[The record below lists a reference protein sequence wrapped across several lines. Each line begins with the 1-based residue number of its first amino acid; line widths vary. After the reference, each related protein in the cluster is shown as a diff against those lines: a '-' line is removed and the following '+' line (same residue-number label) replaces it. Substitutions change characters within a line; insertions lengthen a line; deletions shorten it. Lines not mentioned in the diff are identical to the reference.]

1 MSEPVTAPTTT
12 ATRTLPRMKARYR
25 EQIIPA
31 MRQKFG
37 YPNAMAVPRLEKI
50 TVSMGVGKATENVK
64 IMDAAAADLAQIT
77 GQRPL
82 ITKSRVAISQFRLRA
97 GQAVGC
103 KVTLRGARM
112 YEFLDR
118 LISVVI
124 PRIRDF
130 RGLKKN
136 AFDGRGNYSMG
147 LGDQLVFPEIHL
159 DKVEHVQGMNITIT
173 VRNGTD
179 ESSQELLRL
188 FGMPFR
194 TN

>member
-1 MSEPVTAPTTT
+1 M
-12 ATRTLPRMKARYR
+12 R
-25 EQIIPA
+25 E
-31 MRQKFG
+31 RFG
-37 YPNAMAVPRLEKI
+37 YPNVMAVPRIEKI
-50 TVSMGVGKATENVK
+50 TVSMGVGKATENQKV
-64 IMDAAAADLAQIT
+64 MEAAVTDLAQIT
-77 GQRPL
+77 GQRPVV
-82 ITKSRVAISQFRLRA
+82 TRSRKSISQFRLRQ

-130 RGLKKN
+130 RGLRRN
-136 AFDGRGNYSMG
+136 AFDGRGNYNFG
-147 LGDQLVFPEIHL
+147 LTDQLVFPEVNL
-159 DKVEHVQGMNITIT
+159 DKVDHQQGMNITIT
-173 VRNGTD
+173 IRNGTN
-179 ESSQELLRL
+179 ETSLELLRL

>member
-1 MSEPVTAPTTT
+1 MANPA
-12 ATRTLPRMKARYR
+12 PRMKAKYND
-25 EQIIPA
+25 EIVAA
-31 MRQKFG
+31 MRKRFG
-37 YPNAMAVPRLEKI
+37 YPNVMAVPRIEKI
-50 TVSMGVGKATENVK
+50 TVSMGVGKATENAK
-64 IMDAAAADLAQIT
+64 IMDAAVADLAQIT
-77 GQRPL
+77 GQKPL
-82 ITKSRVAISQFRLRA
+82 VTKSRHAISQFRLRM
-97 GQAVGC
+97 GLAVGC

-130 RGLKKN
+130 RGLKRN
-136 AFDGRGNYSMG
+136 SFDGRGNYNMG
-147 LGDQLVFPEIHL
+147 LQDQLVFPEVNL

-179 ESSQELLRL
+179 ESSLELLRL

-194 TN
+194 NN

>member
-1 MSEPVTAPTTT
+1 MATLAP
-12 ATRTLPRMKARYR
+12 RLKARFGTD
-25 EQIIPA
+25 IVPA
-31 MRQKFG
+31 MVKKFN
-37 YPNAMAVPRLEKI
+37 YPSVMAVPRLEKI
-50 TVSMGVGKATENVK
+50 TVSMGVGKATENAK
-64 IMDAAAADLAQIT
+64 LIDAAAADLAVIT
-77 GQRPL
+77 GQKPL
-82 ITKSRVAISQFRLRA
+82 VTRSTKAISQFRLRK
-97 GQAVGC
+97 GLAVGC

-130 RGLKKN
+130 RGLKRN
-136 AFDGRGNYSMG
+136 SFDGRGNYSMG
-147 LGDQLVFPEIHL
+147 LPDQLVFPEVNL
-159 DKVEHVQGMNITIT
+159 DKVDHVQGMNITIT

-179 ESSQELLRL
+179 ESSLELLRL

>member
-1 MSEPVTAPTTT
+1 MTT
-12 ATRTLPRMKARYR
+12 ATAAAPPRLKVRYDA
-25 EQIIPA
+25 EVVPA
-31 MRQKFG
+31 MVRKFG
-37 YPNAMAVPRLEKI
+37 YPNRLAVPRVEKI
-50 TVSMGVGKATENVK
+50 TVSMGVGKATENAKV
-64 IMDAAAADLAQIT
+64 MDAAVADLALIT
-77 GQRPL
+77 GQKPIVTR
-82 ITKSRVAISQFRLRA
+82 SRHAISQFRLRQ

-130 RGLKKN
+130 RGLRRN
-136 AFDGRGNYSMG
+136 SFDGRGNYNMG
-147 LGDQLVFPEIHL
+147 LPDQLVFPEIQL
-159 DKVEHVQGMNITIT
+159 DKVEHSQGMNITIT

-179 ESSQELLRL
+179 ESSMELLRL

-194 TN
+194 AN

>member
-1 MSEPVTAPTTT
+1 MPSVNPRLKTKYGSEIV
-12 ATRTLPRMKARYR
+12 
-25 EQIIPA
+25 PA
-31 MRQKFG
+31 MRERFG
-37 YPNAMAVPRLEKI
+37 YPNVMAVPRIEKI
-50 TVSMGVGKATENVK
+50 TVSMGVGKATENQKV
-64 IMDAAAADLAQIT
+64 MEAAVTDLAQIT
-77 GQRPL
+77 GQRPVV
-82 ITKSRVAISQFRLRA
+82 TRSRKSISQFRLRQ

-130 RGLKKN
+130 RGLRRN
-136 AFDGRGNYSMG
+136 AFDGRGNYNFG
-147 LGDQLVFPEIHL
+147 LTDQLVFPEVNL
-159 DKVEHVQGMNITIT
+159 DKVDHQQGMNITIT
-173 VRNGTD
+173 IRNGTN
-179 ESSQELLRL
+179 ETSLELLRL

>member
-1 MSEPVTAPTTT
+1 MVQ
-12 ATRTLPRMKARYR
+12 TLKPRLKDRYR
-25 EQIIPA
+25 TEIVPA
-31 MRQKFG
+31 MLERFG
-37 YPNAMAVPRLEKI
+37 YGNVMAVPRIEKI
-50 TVSMGVGKATENVK
+50 TVSMGVGKATENAK
-64 IMDAAAADLAQIT
+64 IMDAAVSDLASIT
-77 GQRPL
+77 GQRP
-82 ITKSRVAISQFRLRA
+82 IVTRSRKSISQFRLRQ
-97 GQAVGC
+97 GQAIGC

-130 RGLKKN
+130 RGLRRN
-136 AFDGRGNYSMG
+136 AFDGRGNYNMG
-147 LGDQLVFPEIHL
+147 LQDQLVFPEINL

-173 VRNGTD
+173 VRNGSD
-179 ESSQELLRL
+179 ESSRELLRL

>member
-1 MSEPVTAPTTT
+1 VAT
-12 ATRTLPRMKARYR
+12 ATQPRLKEKYAKD
-25 EQIIPA
+25 IVPA
-31 MRQKFG
+31 MRERFG
-37 YPNAMAVPRLEKI
+37 LRNPMAVPRIEKI
-50 TVSMGVGKATENVK
+50 TVSMGVGKATENAK
-64 IMDAAAADLAQIT
+64 IMDAAVADLAQIT
-77 GQRPL
+77 GQRPVV
-82 ITKSRVAISQFRLRA
+82 TRSKHAISQFRLRQ

-130 RGLKKN
+130 RGLRRN
-136 AFDGRGNYSMG
+136 SFDGRGNYNMG
-147 LGDQLVFPEIHL
+147 LQDQVVFPEVNL
-159 DKVEHVQGMNITIT
+159 DKVEHTQGMNITIT

-179 ESSQELLRL
+179 ESSLELLRL

-194 TN
+194 AN

>member
-1 MSEPVTAPTTT
+1 MANPA
-12 ATRTLPRMKARYR
+12 PRMKAKYND
-25 EQIIPA
+25 EIVAA
-31 MRQKFG
+31 MRKRFG
-37 YPNAMAVPRLEKI
+37 YPNVMAVPRIEKI
-50 TVSMGVGKATENVK
+50 TVSMGVGKATENAK
-64 IMDAAAADLAQIT
+64 IMDAAVADLAQIT
-77 GQRPL
+77 GQKPL
-82 ITKSRVAISQFRLRA
+82 VTKSRHAISQFRLRM
-97 GQAVGC
+97 GLAVGC

-130 RGLKKN
+130 RGLKRN
-136 AFDGRGNYSMG
+136 SFDGRGNYNMG
-147 LGDQLVFPEIHL
+147 LQDQLVFPEVNL

-179 ESSQELLRL
+179 ESSLEMLRL

>member
-1 MSEPVTAPTTT
+1 VVQ
-12 ATRTLPRMKARYR
+12 TLKPRLKDRYR
-25 EQIIPA
+25 TEIVPA
-31 MRQKFG
+31 MLERFG
-37 YPNAMAVPRLEKI
+37 YGNVMAVPRIEKI
-50 TVSMGVGKATENVK
+50 TVSMGVGKATENAK
-64 IMDAAAADLAQIT
+64 IMDAAVSDLASIT
-77 GQRPL
+77 GQRP
-82 ITKSRVAISQFRLRA
+82 IVTRSRKSISQFRLRQ
-97 GQAVGC
+97 GQAIGC

-130 RGLKKN
+130 RGLRRN
-136 AFDGRGNYSMG
+136 AFDGRGNYNMG
-147 LGDQLVFPEIHL
+147 LQDQLVFPEINL

-173 VRNGTD
+173 VRNGSD
-179 ESSQELLRL
+179 ESSRELLRL

>member
-1 MSEPVTAPTTT
+1 MATVT
-12 ATRTLPRMKARYR
+12 PRLKTKYGG
-25 EQIIPA
+25 EIVPA
-31 MRQKFG
+31 MRKQFG
-37 YPNAMAVPRLEKI
+37 YPNVMAVPRIEKI
-50 TVSMGVGKATENVK
+50 TVSMGVGKAAENAK

-82 ITKSRVAISQFRLRA
+82 ITKSRKSISQFRLRA
-97 GQAVGC
+97 GLAIGC

-130 RGLKKN
+130 RGLKRN
-136 AFDGRGNYSMG
+136 SFDGRGNYNMG
-147 LGDQLVFPEIHL
+147 LQDQLVFPEVNL
-159 DKVEHVQGMNITIT
+159 DRVEHVQGMNITIT
-173 VRNGTD
+173 IRNGTD
-179 ESSQELLRL
+179 ESSLELLKL

-194 TN
+194 NN